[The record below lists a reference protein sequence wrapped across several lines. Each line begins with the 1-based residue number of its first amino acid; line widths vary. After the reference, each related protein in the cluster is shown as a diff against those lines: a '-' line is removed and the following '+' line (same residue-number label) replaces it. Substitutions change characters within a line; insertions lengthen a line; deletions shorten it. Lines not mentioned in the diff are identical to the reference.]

1 MDKYCRDKLDIPVE
15 THGNRFMQI
24 KSMDQFYI
32 CVKCNGTG
40 LDHIRSTNGEFTFWS
55 GEDCGECK
63 GLGIFDWIENITCGV
78 KTKLIKREE
87 FNAVYR

>member
-55 GEDCGECK
+55 GEDCEECPAESVS
-63 GLGIFDWIENITCGV
+63 GGTLSFLAEAGW
-78 KTKLIKREE
+78 R
-87 FNAVYR
+87 